1 MVNITI
7 IFKNDNDVVNYD
19 NIVNDKIIR
28 DSYYDDNGS
37 IGNIIVI

>member
-7 IFKNDNDVVNYD
+7 IFKNDNDVVNLD
-19 NIVNDKIIR
+19 KIVNDEIIR
-28 DSYYDDNGS
+28 DSNYDDNGS